1 MQTSSMRFS
10 LSPLPLSR
18 ASLLRAACAAAAM
31 AAFGTAGT
39 SHAQTR
45 SLADISIVER
55 ASGRVL
61 PVYRQGGELWVAGR
75 PGANYAVR
83 VRNRTGGRVLG
94 VISVDGVNVLTG
106 KTAVSRAQDGYVFD
120 AGEQADILGWRKSQD
135 QVAAFYFSQSDMSYA
150 SRTGRPGDVGVI
162 GVALFS
168 EKPPEIVYE
177 NPRRSSRQAE
187 DSQQSSAAAEAPMA
201 ADAAAPEASASG
213 SARSS
218 AAEKRAPRAAAPAPS
233 LGTGH
238 GAVENSYAGSTEFE
252 SAYSRPEQLVRIRYD
267 SYANLVA
274 KGVIP
279 QPRPQPV
286 LPRTPRAF
294 PGDDAYVP
302 DPPRY

>member
-1 MQTSSMRFS
+1 MQTSLMRSNF
-10 LSPLPLSR
+10 SPLSGSHSR
-18 ASLLRAACAAAAM
+18 WLRAACAAATM
-31 AAFGTAGT
+31 AALWAAGA

-45 SLADISIVER
+45 TLAEISIVER
-55 ASGRVL
+55 ASGRIL
-61 PVYRQGGELWVAGR
+61 PVYRQAGELWVAGR

-83 VRNRTGGRVLG
+83 VRNRSGGRVLG

-106 KTAVSRAQDGYVFD
+106 KTAVSRPQDGYVFD

-177 NPRRSSRQAE
+177 RPRRSPRQAE
-187 DSQQSSAAAEAPMA
+187 ESQSSVAGAQAPMA
-201 ADAAAPEASASG
+201 ADAAAPEASAGG

-218 AAEKRAPRAAAPAPS
+218 SAEKRAPRAAAPTPS

-238 GAVENSYAGSTEFE
+238 GVVENSYAGTTEFE

-279 QPRPQPV
+279 QPRPVQP
-286 LPRTPRAF
+286 RQPRAF
-294 PGDDAYVP
+294 PGDDGYVP
-302 DPPRY
+302 DPPRF